1 MNLKPAFVVL
11 ALSLPL
17 AGCGNKGPLI
27 LPQNPPPAEADAIP
41 SVRAPPMDDVPVPVD
56 DVPEDVVPPVSPAQD
71 AAVPPPPVSGNG
83 NG

>member
-27 LPQNPPPAEADAIP
+27 LPQSPPAEASP
-41 SVRAPPMDDVPVPVD
+41 LSPAPPVDATMAPVDGSPIPVEDVPPAD
-56 DVPEDVVPPVSPAQD
+56 DAET
-71 AAVPPPPVSGNG
+71 PPPPPAGDDG
-83 NG
+83 DG